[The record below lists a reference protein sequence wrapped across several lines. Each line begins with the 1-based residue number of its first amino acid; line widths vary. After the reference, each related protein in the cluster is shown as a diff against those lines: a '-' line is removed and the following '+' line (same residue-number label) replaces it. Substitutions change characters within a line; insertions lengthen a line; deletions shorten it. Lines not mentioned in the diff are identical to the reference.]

1 MKASIKKPKV
11 FISYAWG
18 DNEYQDKVLSFARD
32 LMRDGIEVIIDKWS
46 LVEGNDLYSFMEQC
60 VEDESITNVLMLL
73 DPIYSEKANSRSG
86 GVGMETQII
95 SSEIYTKVTQDK
107 FLPIVFKK
115 GLEGEVNKPI
125 YLKTVLHFDLSDI
138 DTYNQEYK
146 RLVKRL
152 YGIDIIKKP
161 ELGNRPEWVD
171 EETDTYITYE
181 NRLTFESFTR
191 SSSEKD
197 KNYKFTLMISNI
209 SNKILEHKVNEP
221 LRDLSDDD
229 YLFLFDELKEI
240 KNEYLELLKYIPLV
254 ENGVKLVIDNL
265 ENIRRQINLQN
276 ILINGVKKTFLHEL
290 FIYLIAVLYKNKLY
304 DGLAYLLGKTYFV
317 GEKAESF
324 NVFFYHNQRLDD
336 AVNKRDD
343 KNYFSG
349 TACYWIDSIDINICT
364 KKEFIFADIL
374 CYFASLFV
382 ENYKRSWHWFPITY
396 IYIDETLINHFAIQ
410 LESKEHL
417 EEASKIFGYSKTED
431 FISKFYEIEKSF
443 QDGTL
448 EIISY
453 PRSFES
459 VPILS
464 QYISSSQLG
473 TRN

>member
-171 EETDTYITYE
+171 EETDTYITYGS
-181 NRLTFESFTR
+181 RLTFESFTR

-209 SNKILEHKVNEP
+209 SNKILEYKVNGP

-254 ENGVKLVIDNL
+254 ENGVKLVIDSL
-265 ENIRRQINLQN
+265 ENIRRQIN
-276 ILINGVKKTFLHEL
+276 
-290 FIYLIAVLYKNKLY
+290 
-304 DGLAYLLGKTYFV
+304 
-317 GEKAESF
+317 S
-324 NVFFYHNQRLDD
+324 R
-336 AVNKRDD
+336 
-343 KNYFSG
+343 
-349 TACYWIDSIDINICT
+349 
-364 KKEFIFADIL
+364 IF
-374 CYFASLFV
+374 
-382 ENYKRSWHWFPITY
+382 
-396 IYIDETLINHFAIQ
+396 
-410 LESKEHL
+410 
-417 EEASKIFGYSKTED
+417 
-431 FISKFYEIEKSF
+431 
-443 QDGTL
+443 
-448 EIISY
+448 
-453 PRSFES
+453 
-459 VPILS
+459 
-464 QYISSSQLG
+464 
-473 TRN
+473 